1 MEPIA
6 VKSIGFLTDELCTT
20 LMKCWFAQE
29 NIMDESLSESERLQS
44 AIRAQELN
52 NRRNQLI
59 RAIDQKSGD
68 ASPSP
73 STKSYHTYFENAK
86 EAKK

>member
-6 VKSIGFLTDELCTT
+6 VKSIGFLTDELITT
-20 LMKCWFAQE
+20 SMKCWFAQE

-73 STKSYHTYFENAK
+73 STKSYHTYFEK
-86 EAKK
+86 GTKK